1 MEGEGEDYMMG
12 ETMLTRR
19 GFLKYTTA
27 VGMATLG
34 AAALAAC
41 SKGGGSGAGSSA
53 AASAAS
59 DSSETLSAGQL
70 ESSSSASAAQPN
82 EGASTAD
89 ASSVQGAAASLLY
102 LGQGSLRITTPEGK
116 VIYVDPYAG
125 DDYGLAA
132 DLILVTHGHFD
143 HNALDKIT
151 KRNDGCQI
159 ITQDEALA
167 GGEHH
172 SFDLGYATVVAVQ
185 AGFNDNHDVNSCVGY
200 VVELSNGVKVYAS
213 GDTSTTDEMRDGTL
227 AAMDID
233 YAFWCSD
240 GVYNMGNEEAAEAAR
255 MVGAKHNI
263 PYHNATTD
271 SGEVFDPDAAARF
284 DAPNALV
291 VQPGEEIT
299 L

>member
-1 MEGEGEDYMMG
+1 MY
-12 ETMLTRR
+12 TRR
-19 GFLKYTTA
+19 DFVKYA
-27 VGMATLG
+27 AIFSVATFG
-34 AAALAAC
+34 VVPLAAC
-41 SKGGGSGAGSSA
+41 SKGEGNGAGSSA
-53 AASAAS
+53 TSTVES
-59 DSSETLSAGQL
+59 KSSRTTPTDQL
-70 ESSSSASAAQPN
+70 ESSGSSQAAQPN
-82 EGASTAD
+82 EGSTSSGSPSAQEDVAS
-89 ASSVQGAAASLLY
+89 VLY

-116 VIYVDPYAG
+116 VIYIDPYAG

-132 DLILVTHGHFD
+132 DLILVTHAHFD

-151 KRNDGCQI
+151 LRNDGCQV

-167 GGEHH
+167 GGEHQT
-172 SFDLGYATVVAVQ
+172 FDLGYANVVAVE
-185 AGFNDNHDVNSCVGY
+185 AGFNANHDVGSCVGY

-227 AAMDID
+227 AAMGID

-291 VQPGEEIT
+291 VLPGEEIK

>member
-1 MEGEGEDYMMG
+1 
-12 ETMLTRR
+12 MLCLSCR
-19 GFLKYTTA
+19 FSCLSYA
-27 VGMATLG
+27 VEVFDAPCAQVTIGVHGVERVHILTQDEFQDVLLNVKLVG
-34 AAALAAC
+34 AEP
-41 SKGGGSGAGSSA
+41 S
-53 AASAAS
+53 
-59 DSSETLSAGQL
+59 
-70 ESSSSASAAQPN
+70 
-82 EGASTAD
+82 D
-89 ASSVQGAAASLLY
+89 ASSTQAVIASVLY

-125 DDYGLAA
+125 DDYDLAA

-143 HNALDKIT
+143 HNALDIIT
-151 KRNDGCQI
+151 NRNDGCQI

-291 VQPGEEIT
+291 VQPG
-299 L
+299 

>member
-1 MEGEGEDYMMG
+1 MMG

-19 GFLKYTTA
+19 GFLKRVTMIGA
-27 VGMATLG
+27 VALG
-34 AAALAAC
+34 VAPLAAC
-41 SKGGGSGAGSSA
+41 SKDGGSGASSSA

-59 DSSETLSAGQL
+59 GSSGMSSADQL
-70 ESSSSASAAQPN
+70 ESSASSSAAQPN
-82 EGASTAD
+82 EGAGSSD
-89 ASSVQGAAASLLY
+89 APSAQGAAASVLY

-116 VIYVDPYAG
+116 VIYIDPYAG
-125 DDYGLAA
+125 DGYGLAA

-151 KRNDGCQI
+151 LRNDGCQI

-167 GGEHH
+167 GGEHQT
-172 SFDLGYATVVAVQ
+172 FDLGYATVVAVQ
-185 AGFNDNHDVNSCVGY
+185 AGFNANHDVSSCVGY
-200 VVELSNGVKVYAS
+200 VVELTNGVKVYAS

-240 GVYNMGNEEAAEAAR
+240 GVYNMGNEEAAKAAR

-271 SGEVFDPDAAARF
+271 SGEVFDPDAAASF

>member
-1 MEGEGEDYMMG
+1 MAREMMF
-12 ETMLTRR
+12 TRR
-19 GFLKYTTA
+19 SFLKC
-27 VGMATLG
+27 ATIIG
-34 AAALAAC
+34 VATFGVVPLAAC
-41 SKGGGSGAGSSA
+41 SKDSAASAGSSAAQSSEASSLSQPSESTGSSA
-53 AASAAS
+53 AAST
-59 DSSETLSAGQL
+59 SEN
-70 ESSSSASAAQPN
+70 SSSKQQAPAK
-82 EGASTAD
+82 
-89 ASSVQGAAASLLY
+89 VLY

-116 VIYVDPYAG
+116 IIYIDPYAG
-125 DDYGLAA
+125 DDYDLAA

-151 KRNDGCQI
+151 SRNDGCQT

-167 GGEHH
+167 GGEHQT
-172 SFDLGYATVVAVQ
+172 FDLGYATVVAVQ
-185 AGFNDNHDVNSCVGY
+185 AGFNANHDVSSCVGY
-200 VVELSNGVKVYAS
+200 IVELSNGVKVYAT

-227 AAMDID
+227 AAMNID

-255 MVGAKHNI
+255 LVGAKHNI

-271 SGEVFDPDAAARF
+271 SGEVFDPDAAAQF

>member
-1 MEGEGEDYMMG
+1 
-12 ETMLTRR
+12 MLTRR
-19 GFLKYTTA
+19 GFFKYATVIGA
-27 VGMATLG
+27 ATLG
-34 AAALAAC
+34 AVPLAAC
-41 SKGGGSGAGSSA
+41 SSGDGSASSSA
-53 AASAAS
+53 AASGAS
-59 DSSETLSAGQL
+59 DSSAASSAGQV
-70 ESSSSASAAQPN
+70 ESSGSSAAQSS
-82 EGASTAD
+82 EATGSSE
-89 ASSVQGAAASLLY
+89 ASSAQGGTAKVLY
-102 LGQGSLRITTPEGK
+102 LGQGSLRISTPEGK

-125 DDYGLAA
+125 DGYDLAA

-151 KRNDGCQI
+151 LRNDGCQI
-159 ITQDEALA
+159 ITQDDALA
-167 GGEHH
+167 GGEHQT
-172 SFDLGYATVVAVQ
+172 FDLGYATIVAVQ
-185 AGFNDNHDVNSCVGY
+185 AGFNAYHDVSSCVGY
-200 VVELSNGVKVYAS
+200 VIELSNGVRVYAS

-263 PYHNATTD
+263 PYHNAPTD
-271 SGEVFDPDAAARF
+271 SGEVFDPDAAANF